1 MKKLIVLMLVLLAVV
16 VANAD
21 SLTNHTASVKID
33 STTNT
38 IKLDQSTAGA
48 NGVDTDV
55 MGTGLVGS
63 ATKDVGIVTAVSI
76 GTLTTGT
83 TRFGV
88 TAVDGGIWI
97 GDAGVAA
104 GKGVFLATD
113 STQWFN
119 TSTVTPTMYFLHTV
133 ATKTVHISH
142 IK

>member
-1 MKKLIVLMLVLLAVV
+1 MKKLIVLMLVLVAVV

-21 SLTNHTASVKID
+21 SLTNHTATVKID

-38 IKLDQSTAGA
+38 VKIDQSTAAA

-55 MGTGLVGS
+55 MGTGLIGS
-63 ATKDVGIVTAVSI
+63 ATKTVGIVTAVSI

-119 TSTVTPTMYFLHTV
+119 T
-133 ATKTVHISH
+133 
-142 IK
+142 